1 MSNAF
6 IFSACRTLIGKFRGS
21 LSSVS
26 ATELG
31 AIAVQEAVT
40 RGGFEP
46 AQVEEIILGNV
57 LSAGVG
63 QAPARQAALRA
74 GMPPTVAALT
84 INKVCGSGLKAV
96 MLAAQ
101 GVRCGDLDLVV
112 AGGMESMSQA
122 GWVLPRDAPAVG
134 DRQLI
139 DSMLHDGLTC
149 PFSKQSMGEIAD
161 ALARQAGISRE
172 EQDRFALE
180 SHRRALAADEAG
192 AFAAEMVSVP
202 VRRGTDELR
211 VSRDEGPRI
220 NTDLESLARLKPAFR
235 IDGTVTAGN
244 SSLISDGAAAVVV
257 GSEAIAKR
265 SGRRPLA
272 RIVAA
277 VTSGAQPQDVF
288 TTPVEAIQRVV
299 AKANCSLDEIDLFEI
314 NEAFAVQMLAC
325 MGQLRLPPDRVNVH
339 GGAIA
344 LGHPIGA

>member
-1 MSNAF
+1 M
-6 IFSACRTLIGKFRGS
+6 
-21 LSSVS
+21 
-26 ATELG
+26 
-31 AIAVQEAVT
+31 T

-63 QAPARQAALRA
+63 QAPARQATLRA

-101 GVRCGDLDLVV
+101 EVRCGDLDLVV

-172 EQDRFALE
+172 EQDRFARE

-220 NTDLESLARLKPAFR
+220 DTDPR
-235 IDGTVTAGN
+235 VAGQ
-244 SSLISDGAAAVVV
+244 I
-257 GSEAIAKR
+257 EAGFPDR
-265 SGRRPLA
+265 RHGHGRQFFTDQRRRRGGRRRFGSDCQAFGQAATTA